1 MLRTGGQTFE
11 CQTLICNVDLKV
23 KCNLFFRYQRTSS
36 FYLDVTSYDTPNY
49 PYDDLVAY
57 ESPMTSINKSDNKYL
72 VVLPDPT
79 DTDNAPEQTDQYE
92 TVD

>member
-1 MLRTGGQTFE
+1 MKF
-11 CQTLICNVDLKV
+11 
-23 KCNLFFRYQRTSS
+23 NLFFRYQQIGSS
-36 FYLDVTSYDTPNY
+36 DRDLNSYNTPHY
-49 PYDDLVAY
+49 TYDELVAY
-57 ESPMTSINKSDNKYL
+57 ESPVTHSNKSNKYL